1 MNYQDHLDSRNLKL
15 YLEEISKIP
24 PITDE
29 EEKELAERLKK
40 GDPEAIKRL
49 IEGNLRF
56 VVSYVKKYQG
66 MGLDL
71 LDLINEGNLG
81 LIEAAHRYDPSRQVK
96 FISYAVWW
104 IRQAIIHALSQY
116 AHQFNV
122 PQKTSDKISR
132 MNREIEILRKEFGR
146 EPTREEIAGRLG
158 MTPEEVAE
166 LELIQEKGLSLSDQ
180 LGDEDKLLL
189 EDRISD
195 ELAPSVEYQI
205 IKNSIEQQIRQALNE
220 LEKRE
225 ADVLKLRFGIEGDD
239 PLTLQEIGDR
249 LGLTRERIR
258 QIEQKAME
266 KLARSQK
273 IKQLRGYLN

>member
-66 MGLDL
+66 MGLEL

-104 IRQAIIHALSQY
+104 IRQAIIHTLSPY

-146 EPTREEIAGRLG
+146 EPTREEIAGRLE

-205 IKNSIEQQIRQALNE
+205 IKSSIEQQIRQALNE
-220 LEKRE
+220 LDKRE